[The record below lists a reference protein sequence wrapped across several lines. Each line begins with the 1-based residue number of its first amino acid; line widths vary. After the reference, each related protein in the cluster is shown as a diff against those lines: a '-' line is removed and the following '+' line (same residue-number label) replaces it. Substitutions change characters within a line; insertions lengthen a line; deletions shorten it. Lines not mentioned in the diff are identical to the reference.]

1 MNGTRHLDFE
11 NDIVRYYVENNT
23 GVLRFKEKI
32 FESFSNLDMGN
43 LLQSFLDW
51 IEQDKVVK
59 SILILN
65 EPHAYS
71 EKGYSSFL
79 NQILQRDENNNYTGK
94 VIPEMRVLRARQM
107 NAFRNFILK
116 IINFSKIVVFG
127 LRGEIVTPFIGT
139 VLAGDFRYA
148 TEDTVFSMAH
158 LKYNVHPV
166 GAAPFFLG
174 RFVGHAKALEL
185 LFGNRLI
192 SADEALKLGLVN
204 EIISEKEFETKCKDK
219 ADYFASFN
227 SRMIELTKSLT
238 FNIKKDLDLYFTE
251 ESHLVGY

>member
-23 GVLRFKEKI
+23 GVLRFKDNI

-51 IEQDKVVK
+51 IEQDKIVK

-65 EPHAYS
+65 EPSAFS

-79 NQILQRDENNNYTGK
+79 NQILQKDENKKFTGI

-127 LRGEIVTPFIGT
+127 LQGEIVTPFIGT

-148 TEDTVFSMAH
+148 TPDTVFSMAH
-158 LKYNVHPV
+158 LKYNIYPV
-166 GAAPFFLG
+166 GAVPFFLG
-174 RFVGHAKALEL
+174 RCVGQAKALDL
-185 LFGNRLI
+185 LLRSREI
-192 SADEALKLGLVN
+192 KADEALELGLIN
-204 EIISEKEFETKCKDK
+204 EIINGKEYESKCREK
-219 ADYFASFN
+219 ADYYASFN

-238 FNIKKDLDLYFTE
+238 YNIKKELDQYFTD